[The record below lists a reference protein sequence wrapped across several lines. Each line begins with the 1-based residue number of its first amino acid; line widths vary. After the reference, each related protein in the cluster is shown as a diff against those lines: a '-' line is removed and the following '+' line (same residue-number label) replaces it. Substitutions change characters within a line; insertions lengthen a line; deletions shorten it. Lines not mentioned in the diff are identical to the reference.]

1 MEVARINN
9 SEKSNETDSSL
20 IGGRVSRRTFLKASM
35 GVATAVL
42 AGGPIIRSMR
52 KIDPATVH
60 APTLRAPIYSKNGKS
75 LVALVKCNDR
85 VEGIRKAIT
94 LLGGLSPLIAGMN
107 SYVLVKPNCNSSHPF
122 PASTHPI
129 TLETT
134 LKLLLDAG
142 LPEKDIVVS
151 DLPNAGALPTRTNFH
166 QKGFLPILE
175 QFGVSARFPDEEPDE
190 EAYVRINA
198 PAAKNWGER
207 FTIMKSA
214 YDASRIISLPIL
226 KTHMIGVFTMALKNS
241 VGILSY
247 SDRVR
252 LHNGSGSS
260 TRQKIAEINLAYS
273 TDLVIVDGLEAFV
286 DGGPTYG
293 TKQKTKVIIA
303 GSDRVAIDL
312 VGASILKYYNATG
325 LTENPVCHQDQIKR
339 AKELGIGMTERDKIS
354 LLSENLTGDSMF
366 EDLVNFVHNEME

>member
-1 MEVARINN
+1 MEAAGINN
-9 SEKSNETDSSL
+9 SEKSKETESSL

-35 GVATAVL
+35 GMATAVL
-42 AGGPIIRSMR
+42 AGGPIIYSMR
-52 KIDPATVH
+52 KNEPSIVH
-60 APTLRAPIYSKNGKS
+60 SPTLRTPLYAKNGKS

-85 VEGIRKAIT
+85 VEGIRAAVA
-94 LLGGLSPLIAGMN
+94 LLGGLSPLIARVN
-107 SYVLVKPNCNSSHPF
+107 SYILVKPNCNSSHPF
-122 PASTHPI
+122 PASTHPK

-142 LPEKDIVVS
+142 LPAKDIVVS

-175 QFGVSARFPDEEPDE
+175 QFGVSARFHDEEPEDE
-190 EAYVRINA
+190 AFIQVNTS
-198 PAAKNWGER
+198 AAKDWGKR

-214 YDASRIISLPIL
+214 HEASRIVSLPIL

-247 SDRVR
+247 SDRIR
-252 LHNGSGSS
+252 LHSGSGSS

-293 TKQKTKVIIA
+293 TKQNTEVIIA

-325 LTENPVCHQDQIKR
+325 LTANPVCHQDQIQR
-339 AKELGIGMTERDKIS
+339 AKELGIGQTEQNKIS
-354 LLSENLTGDSMF
+354 LLSENLTGDPFF